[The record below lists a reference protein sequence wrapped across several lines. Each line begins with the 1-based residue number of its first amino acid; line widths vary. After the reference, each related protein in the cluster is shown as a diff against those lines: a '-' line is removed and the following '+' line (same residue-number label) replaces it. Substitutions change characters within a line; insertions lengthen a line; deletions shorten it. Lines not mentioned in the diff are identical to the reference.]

1 MDINNYVL
9 HAVHGVLSCITNI
22 SEAKHSIAVC
32 CLHVLVCACRVDNE
46 RIVTNR
52 PLAGTRRRGAT
63 PEADK
68 ALEEDLLAD
77 QKECAEHVM
86 LVDLGRNDVGKVSIV
101 LASSSSGTF
110 SHCSK
115 YTSTTLCAES
125 QFCRYSAVQ
134 QHWLRLSNFA

>member
-1 MDINNYVL
+1 MCCMLCMAFFFQKACV
-9 HAVHGVLSCITNI
+9 TN
-22 SEAKHSIAVC
+22 KVKPSIASPSVAC
-32 CLHVLVCACRVDNE
+32 MFLVCACRVDNE

-101 LASSSSGTF
+101 LASSSSSGTF

-115 YTSTTLCAES
+115 YTSTILCAES